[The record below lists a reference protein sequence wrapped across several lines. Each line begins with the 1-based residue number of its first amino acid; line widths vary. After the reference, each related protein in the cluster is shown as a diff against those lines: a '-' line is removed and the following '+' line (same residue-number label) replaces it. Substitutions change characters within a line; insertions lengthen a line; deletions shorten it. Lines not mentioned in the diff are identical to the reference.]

1 MADLSVLESL
11 PEEKRE
17 RIINAALI
25 AFGTN
30 GYKKTSVA
38 DVAALAGI
46 SKSMVFHYFGTKR
59 DMYIYIANLSGKI
72 ISSAINDAMPEIIS
86 ERYSDFFERML
97 ITSKIKLD
105 VMKANPAI
113 MDFLTSMLLE
123 RNEEIRPFIDELFKD
138 FEPLRKQ
145 ILHSGVQEY
154 KFKNSEDINRVER
167 MLSWMSNGC
176 AEEWKGKPTDE
187 LDEIMTIFEDCMNA
201 LKNHFY
207 KEEYL

>member
-1 MADLSVLESL
+1 MSVFESL
-11 PEEKRE
+11 PEKKRE
-17 RIINAALI
+17 RIVNAALT

-46 SKSMVFHYFGTKR
+46 SKAMVFHYFGTKQG
-59 DMYIYIANLSGKI
+59 MYRYIANLCGQM
-72 ISSAINDAMPEIIS
+72 ISTAINNAMPEITS
-86 ERYSDFFERML
+86 ERYSDFFERMM

-113 MDFLTSMLLE
+113 MDFLTSMFME
-123 RNEEIRPFIDELFKD
+123 RNEDIRPVIDEFFKD
-138 FEPLRKQ
+138 FEPLRRQ
-145 ILHSGVQEY
+145 ILHTGVHEY
-154 KFKNSEDINRVER
+154 KFKNSADISRVEK
-167 MLSWMSNGC
+167 MLTWMANGC
-176 AEEWKGKPTDE
+176 AEEWKGKPANE

-207 KEEYL
+207 KEEYR

>member
-1 MADLSVLESL
+1 MSVFESL

-17 RIINAALI
+17 RIINAALT
-25 AFGTN
+25 AFATN

-38 DVAALAGI
+38 DVAALGGI
-46 SKSMVFHYFGTKR
+46 SKAMVFHYFGTKR
-59 DMYIYIANLSGKI
+59 DMYIYIANLCGKMI
-72 ISSAINDAMPEIIS
+72 ASAINDAMPEIVS
-86 ERYSDFFERML
+86 ERYSDFFERMM

-113 MDFLTSMLLE
+113 MDFLSSMFME
-123 RNEEIRPFIDELFKD
+123 RNEEIRPFIDEMLKN

-145 ILHSGVQEY
+145 ILHSGVHEY
-154 KFKNSEDINRVER
+154 KFKNSVDIIRVEK
-167 MLSWMSNGC
+167 MLSWMANGC
-176 AEEWKGKPTDE
+176 AQEWKGKPADE

-201 LKNHFY
+201 LKNQFY

>member
-1 MADLSVLESL
+1 LSVFESL
-11 PEEKRE
+11 PAEKRE
-17 RIINAALI
+17 RIINAALT

-46 SKSMVFHYFGTKR
+46 SKAMIFHYFGTKR
-59 DMYIYIANLSGKI
+59 DMYIYIANLCGKL
-72 ISSAINDAMPEIIS
+72 ISSAINDAMPEITS

-105 VMKANPAI
+105 VIKANPAI
-113 MDFLTSMLLE
+113 MDFLTSMFQE
-123 RNEEIRPFIDELFKD
+123 RNEEIRPFIDEMLKS
-138 FEPLRKQ
+138 FEPLGKQ
-145 ILHSGVQEY
+145 ILHSGIQEY
-154 KFKNSEDINRVER
+154 KFKNPADINRVEK

-176 AEEWKGKPTDE
+176 VGEWKGKPADE
-187 LDEIMTIFEDCMNA
+187 LDEIMTIFTDCMNA